1 MFVIHRL
8 VQAVVKDDMTALDLM
23 TFRPIVVDI
32 CDEAFPQQGNEKTW
46 ALCRLYVDQV
56 MGPLMD

>member
-1 MFVIHRL
+1 MFVIHCL

-46 ALCRLYVDQV
+46 ALRRLYVDQV